1 MNIKAC
7 VLALS
12 ICLLPLSS
20 NAGVLYKWRSLNNE
34 TPRGITLELEFD
46 ANTVASGEFS
56 MTVTPGAEEPL
67 AKHGLLGLRYAFPG
81 SSEPLYYS
89 AAEDSFRYGL
99 GELDIRVS
107 FDKGGYLTGYIYAN
121 DAQHHIG
128 MDSMGRKFTIFDAN
142 SDEGMPSAE
151 CGWQS
156 DIPCAG
162 ATGHI
167 RRIDIPEPASVA
179 LLGIGLLAA
188 GIGRRK
194 AGQASIKG

>member
-12 ICLLPLSS
+12 VCLLPLSS
-20 NAGVLYKWRSLNNE
+20 QAGVIYKWRALNNE

-56 MTVTPGAEEPL
+56 MTLAAGTEEPL

-81 SSEPLYYS
+81 TNNPLYYS

-99 GELDIRVS
+99 GELDIQIT
-107 FDKGGYLTGYIYAN
+107 FEKGGYLSGYIYAN

-128 MDSMGRKFTIFDAN
+128 MNSMGRKFTIFDAN
-142 SDEGMPSAE
+142 SDEGMPLAE

-167 RRIDIPEPASVA
+167 RRSDVPEPGSIG

-188 GIGRRK
+188 GAFGRRK
-194 AGQASIKG
+194 NARQG